1 LSRYP
6 DYSKATADYILG
18 IVTIIATFPIS
29 VQTKLADLRMGITS
43 VCEFLPTQAQIIKLG
58 EKLEAQENL
67 DREAKP
73 MVKVFE
79 DTPQW
84 EAWQAKRGSTP
95 CVVLID
101 DDGNTMRGWYFPT
114 EYPLTS

>member
-1 LSRYP
+1 M
-6 DYSKATADYILG
+6 
-18 IVTIIATFPIS
+18 IIATFPIS

-43 VCEFLPTQAQIIKLG
+43 VCEFLPTQAHIIKLG

-67 DREAKP
+67 ERDANP

-84 EAWQAKRGSTP
+84 ITWQEFRGSTP
-95 CVVLID
+95 CID
-101 DDGNTMRGWYFPT
+101 LRDEHENIRRGWYFPT
-114 EYPLTS
+114 EFPK